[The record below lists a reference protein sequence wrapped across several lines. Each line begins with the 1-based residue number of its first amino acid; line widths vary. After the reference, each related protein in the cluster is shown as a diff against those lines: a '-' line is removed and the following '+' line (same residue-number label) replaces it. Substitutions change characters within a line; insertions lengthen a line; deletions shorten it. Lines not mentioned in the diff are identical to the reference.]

1 MGTLGFNCSIYLPS
15 RCYAI
20 SLCIESPS
28 PQEKSD
34 KGSFSDFFLR
44 EGGGGG
50 VCIQAKTGRCR
61 GYFGS
66 WGHVLVAVA
75 VVERWPLQRGLS
87 KSQRPRLR
95 IFKVSVAIVERSTW
109 ESTEINPT

>member
-1 MGTLGFNCSIYLPS
+1 M
-15 RCYAI
+15 
-20 SLCIESPS
+20 
-28 PQEKSD
+28 
-34 KGSFSDFFLR
+34 
-44 EGGGGG
+44 GGG

-87 KSQRPRLR
+87 KSQCINCPQEQRKRPL
-95 IFKVSVAIVERSTW
+95 
-109 ESTEINPT
+109 

>member
-1 MGTLGFNCSIYLPS
+1 MYQ
-15 RCYAI
+15 AVVMQI

-28 PQEKSD
+28 PQKKSD

-44 EGGGGG
+44 EGGGVGGGG

-87 KSQRPRLR
+87 KSQCINCPQEQRKRPL
-95 IFKVSVAIVERSTW
+95 
-109 ESTEINPT
+109 

>member
-1 MGTLGFNCSIYLPS
+1 M
-15 RCYAI
+15 
-20 SLCIESPS
+20 
-28 PQEKSD
+28 
-34 KGSFSDFFLR
+34 
-44 EGGGGG
+44 GGGG

-95 IFKVSVAIVERSTW
+95 IFKVSVAIVEHSTW
-109 ESTEINPT
+109 ESTEINPTLTFRKSSSFYAFFAGKFCHLVKFSYGLSRTPT

>member
-1 MGTLGFNCSIYLPS
+1 MQ
-15 RCYAI
+15 I

-28 PQEKSD
+28 PQKKSD

-44 EGGGGG
+44 EGRGGGRG

-75 VVERWPLQRGLS
+75 LVRWPLQRGLS
-87 KSQRPRLR
+87 KSQCINCPQEQRKRPL
-95 IFKVSVAIVERSTW
+95 
-109 ESTEINPT
+109 